1 MAIDLMNLQKNKI
14 SRDLGSYMCFYYGNS
29 KVGKSTLVSKL
40 YGDDALFIAT
50 EKGYNALSVFAVD
63 LTSWN
68 ETNGLLRQLKMP
80 EIKERFKVIVIDTV
94 DILFDL
100 ATSHILKLNGCT
112 DLSDKPFGKLYG
124 EVDKI
129 FNEFL
134 LSITR
139 LGYGLA
145 LIGHAKTQ
153 SKLAKKGNNE
163 VESDYTIPSL
173 ARRGYQI
180 VAAMVDNIFYIT
192 IDEDE
197 DGNQKRVLKTRATNE
212 YFAGSRFKYLPET
225 ILLDADVLREE
236 MQKAVD
242 KEENTT
248 EEKKD
253 LFVKETEIDF
263 DEVKEKLTDIV
274 TEVFA
279 PNDKMQVVQKIVEK
293 HLGVGN
299 RVNDATEEQADALQL
314 IYDELL
320 MYAEENNLK

>member
-29 KVGKSTLVSKL
+29 KTGKSTLASKL
-40 YGDDALFIAT
+40 YGDDALFVAT
-50 EKGYNALSVFAVD
+50 EKGYNALNVFAVD

-68 ETNGLLRQLKMP
+68 ETSGLLRQLKMP
-80 EIKERFKVIVIDTV
+80 EIKEKFKVIVIDTV

-100 ATSHILKLNGCT
+100 ATSYILKINGCT

-192 IDEDE
+192 MDEDE
-197 DGNQKRVLKTRATNE
+197 DGNQVRVIKTRATNE

-225 ILLDADVLREE
+225 ILLDADVLKEE

-253 LFVKETEIDF
+253 LFIKETKIDF
-263 DEVKEKLTDIV
+263 EEVKEKLTEIV
-274 TEVFA
+274 TEVFV

-293 HLGVGN
+293 HLGIGN

-320 MYAEENNLK
+320 MYVEDNKLK

>member
-29 KVGKSTLVSKL
+29 KTGKSTLASKL
-40 YGDDALFIAT
+40 YGDDALFVAT

-68 ETNGLLRQLKMP
+68 ETNSLLRQLKMP

-94 DILFDL
+94 DILYDL
-100 ATSHILKLNGCT
+100 AVSYILKINGCT

-192 IDEDE
+192 MGEDE
-197 DGNQKRVLKTRATNE
+197 DGNQVRVIKTRATNE

-225 ILLDADVLREE
+225 ILLDADVLKEE

-253 LFVKETEIDF
+253 LFIKETKIDF
-263 DEVKEKLTDIV
+263 EEVKEKLTEIV
-274 TEVFA
+274 TEVFV

-293 HLGVGN
+293 HLGIGN

-320 MYAEENNLK
+320 MYVEDNNLK

>member
-40 YGDDALFIAT
+40 YGDDALYIAT

-68 ETNGLLRQLKMP
+68 ETNSLLRQLKMP

-94 DILFDL
+94 DILYDL
-100 ATSHILKLNGCT
+100 AVSYTLKINGCT

-225 ILLDADVLREE
+225 ILLDADVLKEE

-253 LFVKETEIDF
+253 LFIKETKIDF
-263 DEVKEKLTDIV
+263 EEVKEKLTEIV
-274 TEVFA
+274 TEIFV

-293 HLGVGN
+293 HLGIGN

-320 MYAEENNLK
+320 MYVEDNNLK